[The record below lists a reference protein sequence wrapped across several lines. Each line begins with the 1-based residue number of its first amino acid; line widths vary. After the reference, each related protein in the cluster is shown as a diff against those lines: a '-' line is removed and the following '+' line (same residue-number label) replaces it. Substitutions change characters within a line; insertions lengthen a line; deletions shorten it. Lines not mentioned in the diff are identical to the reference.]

1 MQTTI
6 GDRLKEVRTKYLN
19 LSQEEFGNTLGI
31 GRGAIYNIE
40 KGLVEPKESFMQLLC
55 STYNINREWLETGEG
70 DMFLPMTEDEELAKM
85 FGELFTPDTDPRI
98 KKAVKA
104 TIEMLKRLP
113 EDAIPIIGD
122 YAEQIASALKEGQE
136 K

>member
-122 YAEQIASALKEGQE
+122 YAEQIASALKKEQE
-136 K
+136 

>member
-1 MQTTI
+1 MNISERVKHLRKDILAMTQDEFAKSI
-6 GDRLKEVRTKYLN
+6 N
-19 LSQEEFGNTLGI
+19 LSRSNLC
-31 GRGAIYNIE
+31 NIE
-40 KGLVEPKESFMQLLC
+40 VERINVTERVIYDIC
-55 STYNINREWLETGEG
+55 DTYGISEVWLRTGEG
-70 DMFLPMTEDEELAKM
+70 DIYPPKSDDEELAKM

-122 YAEQIASALKEGQE
+122 YAEQIADALKKEQD
-136 K
+136 

>member
-6 GDRLKEVRTKYLN
+6 GERLKEVRTKYLN

-122 YAEQIASALKEGQE
+122 YAEQIADALKKEQE
-136 K
+136 

>member
-6 GDRLKEVRTKYLN
+6 GERFKEVRTKYLN

-70 DMFLPMTEDEELAKM
+70 DMFLPMTEDEELARM
-85 FGELFTPDTDPRI
+85 FGELFTPETDPRI

-122 YAEQIASALKEGQE
+122 YAEQIADALKKEQE
-136 K
+136 

>member
-122 YAEQIASALKEGQE
+122 YAEQIADALKKEQE
-136 K
+136 

>member
-1 MQTTI
+1 MI
-6 GDRLKEVRTKYLN
+6 KDRIKEVRKAN
-19 LSQEEFGNTLGI
+19 KLSQTDFGKSLGVSRDIIANLETGRVEPTELIKKSISNEFGISL
-31 GRGAIYNIE
+31 
-40 KGLVEPKESFMQLLC
+40 
-55 STYNINREWLETGEG
+55 EWLETGEG

-85 FGELFTPDTDPRI
+85 FGELFAPDTDPRI

-122 YAEQIASALKEGQE
+122 YAEQIADALKKEQE
-136 K
+136 